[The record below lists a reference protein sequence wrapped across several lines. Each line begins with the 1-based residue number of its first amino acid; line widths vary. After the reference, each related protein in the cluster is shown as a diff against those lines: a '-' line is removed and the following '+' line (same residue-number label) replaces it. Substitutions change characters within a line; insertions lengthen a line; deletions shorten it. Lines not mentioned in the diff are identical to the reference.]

1 MWFLG
6 RFCKS
11 NRKVGTWRQQRG
23 RSSTSKGPMIAP
35 IQVRSPNDA
44 LKSFFEERTQ
54 TKSWNLFRSTILGTS
69 AEWES
74 RSARKV
80 SWREIGSFAPPNL
93 VDFSFFIHMKKIFFL
108 INQII
113 HHCEELP
120 RQGWE
125 DASSVPIFLPGQ
137 PSVQQQVFWN
147 NLDDW
152 LWWNFLEFL
161 YNTIDSLPQLLNIS

>member
-11 NRKVGTWRQQRG
+11 NRKVDTWRQQRG
-23 RSSTSKGPMIAP
+23 RSSTPKGPTIVP

-44 LKSFFEERTQ
+44 LKRFFEL
-54 TKSWNLFRSTILGTS
+54 KLSWNLFRSTILGTS

-93 VDFSFFIHMKKIFFL
+93 VRFSFFIHVKTIFFL
-108 INQII
+108 INRSSTTARSYRGKVEKMPVASQYFSQGSRLFSSKSFEII
-113 HHCEELP
+113 
-120 RQGWE
+120 
-125 DASSVPIFLPGQ
+125 
-137 PSVQQQVFWN
+137 
-147 NLDDW
+147 
-152 LWWNFLEFL
+152 
-161 YNTIDSLPQLLNIS
+161 

>member
-11 NRKVGTWRQQRG
+11 NRKVDTWRQQRG
-23 RSSTSKGPMIAP
+23 RSSTPKGPMIAL

-44 LKSFFEERTQ
+44 LKRFFEL
-54 TKSWNLFRSTILGTS
+54 KLSWNLFRSTILGTS

-93 VDFSFFIHMKKIFFL
+93 VDFSFFIHVKTIFFL

-125 DASSVPIFLPGQ
+125 DASSVPIFLPRQ
-137 PSVQQQVFWN
+137 PSVQQQVLWN
-147 NLDDW
+147 NL
-152 LWWNFLEFL
+152 NE
-161 YNTIDSLPQLLNIS
+161 YGGTS

>member
-93 VDFSFFIHMKKIFFL
+93 VGFSFFIHVKTIFFL
-108 INQII
+108 INRSSTTARSYRGKVEKMPVASQYFSQGSRLFSSKSFEII
-113 HHCEELP
+113 
-120 RQGWE
+120 
-125 DASSVPIFLPGQ
+125 
-137 PSVQQQVFWN
+137 
-147 NLDDW
+147 
-152 LWWNFLEFL
+152 
-161 YNTIDSLPQLLNIS
+161 